1 MDRSNTKGAFRE
13 RVGDRPGV
21 YRAIAVRKELNG
33 GNNVCLRDLSPRVKH
48 RHLAEVGDG
57 QVAIAVGSALSV
69 VRPQAPPPVGI
80 GPGRAR

>member
-1 MDRSNTKGAFRE
+1 MDRSNTKGVFRE
-13 RVGDRPGV
+13 RVSDRPGV

-33 GNNVCLRDLSPRVKH
+33 GNHVCLRGSSPRMKH
-48 RHLAEVGDG
+48 RHERRPGDG

-69 VRPQAPPPVGI
+69 VRPQAPPPFGI